1 MSNQSTNHL
10 LMVRP
15 AAFQYNSQTAETNDY
30 QQKPSAKKGEVL
42 KQAQKEFDTMVELL
56 RSHDIAVH
64 VIEDTKKPEKP
75 DAVFPNNWFSTH
87 RNGKVFL
94 FPMKNENRR
103 VERRPEIIDYLRDN
117 FQVKVVLDWSFYEED
132 DRALEGTGSMIFD
145 HQRKLIYACL
155 SPRTDEYLLNKFAKA
170 IRYQPVLFHSYK
182 RNGAEQYHTN
192 VVMCIGTAFVLICM
206 DSIPD
211 EQEKALIRGKIAA
224 SGKELIEISQ
234 EQLEEHFAGNMLEV
248 QNNQGAIFIVMSSN
262 AFNSLTQEQKEQLGK
277 HGQLIHTN
285 LSTIETIGGGSARCM
300 MAEIFLKGA

>member
-15 AAFQYNSQTAETNDY
+15 AAFQYNAQTAETNDY
-30 QQKPSAKKGEVL
+30 QQKPSAKKAEVL
-42 KQAQKEFDTMVELL
+42 KKAQKEFDAMVELL
-56 RSHDIAVH
+56 RSHEISVH
-64 VIEDTKKPEKP
+64 VIEDSKKPEKP
-75 DAVFPNNWFSTH
+75 DAIFPNNWFTTH
-87 RNGKVFL
+87 SNGKVFL

-117 FQVKVVLDWSFYEED
+117 FEVKVVLDWSFYEDD

-192 VVMCIGTAFVLICM
+192 VVMCIGTAFVMICL

-211 EQEKALIRGKIAA
+211 ETERKLIKGKIAA

-248 QNNQGAIFIVMSSN
+248 QNDQGAIFIMMSSN

-277 HGQLIHTN
+277 HGQLIHTD

-300 MAEIFLKGA
+300 MAEIFLKEQ